1 MRRTNVMLPEELLEE
16 IDRVAGKRK
25 RSRFIAEAIEEKLAR
40 VRFEEALAQAA
51 GAWSDENHPEL
62 KTQEDINRY
71 LERVRRS
78 TDERIR
84 SRSR

>member
-40 VRFEEALAQAA
+40 MRFEEALAQAA
-51 GAWSDENHPEL
+51 GAWSAEHHPEL
-62 KTQEDINRY
+62 KTQEEINRY

>member
-1 MRRTNVMLPEELLEE
+1 MRRTNVVLPEELLEE
-16 IDRVAGKRK
+16 VDRVAGKRK

-40 VRFEEALAQAA
+40 MRFEEALAQAA
-51 GAWSDENHPEL
+51 GAWNDENHPEL
-62 KTQEDINRY
+62 ETQEDINRS